1 VLFYGTIIDVRVF
14 ALVSSLEGPA
24 MNAWECNLRAAE
36 CAAKAA
42 IAPAESI
49 SLEFLSLAAR
59 WRALAV
65 RENFLGRL
73 SGPGLPED

>member
-1 VLFYGTIIDVRVF
+1 
-14 ALVSSLEGPA
+14 

-49 SLEFLSLAAR
+49 SLEFLNLAAR

-73 SGPGLPED
+73 SAPGLLPED